1 MPKAA
6 YRSSCRDKHN
16 RPQCY
21 SDLGPLRP
29 QSDALTTRLL
39 RPDVRRGGGRMSGGA
54 DVRRPLHC
62 STPAGPDRTTDGG
75 RTADGQYLRCVA
87 RSSTIR
93 RVVVDQGGRADRVRE
108 STTFVLPPGLLRW
121 LGSRV
126 VIAKFHY
133 TDTDTDPDPTGPDPH
148 GSARTFLRRN
158 SVGSVRIRSGPCSGI

>member
-1 MPKAA
+1 
-6 YRSSCRDKHN
+6 
-16 RPQCY
+16 
-21 SDLGPLRP
+21 
-29 QSDALTTRLL
+29 
-39 RPDVRRGGGRMSGGA
+39 MSGGA
-54 DVRRPLHC
+54 DVRPPLHC

-133 TDTDTDPDPTGPDPH
+133 TDMDTDPTGP
-148 GSARTFLRRN
+148 A
-158 SVGSVRIRSGPCSGI
+158 RIRTDFFAAKLRWVRAGPVGPV